1 MINKNSFGV
10 GPEGICSKLGI
21 VYPAPF
27 ETGEIQIVPL
37 KIDKK
42 NADTKS
48 PPKNPFVLQIAL
60 KSSLDIFYFNVPCL
74 LHNLIARD
82 QKLS

>member
-1 MINKNSFGV
+1 MQTI
-10 GPEGICSKLGI
+10 
-21 VYPAPF
+21 
-27 ETGEIQIVPL
+27 PL

-74 LHNLIARD
+74 LHNLIGRD
-82 QKLS
+82 MKLTQDEFKKYWDMLGADKTFSMEV